1 MGYHQQMV
9 GQRTC
14 AAGGT
19 IYGETHGCKSAISLG
34 QRVDGHKQV
43 VKFAGMA
50 HLVGTIVLVVA
61 QAKEKLAVVH
71 HAEHQALAQQLL
83 SFAKRLNRWH
93 GGDVYQVAGTIFR
106 GVVAVQFVECGNQ
119 RLMQASHLAELRI
132 GNLIDGTH
140 VVGSSLFLERGEGAL
155 GVNHRVESVI
165 GIVEEKERGIVA
177 RQLSGEKRPEGVG
190 STGDSL
196 GIREHPV
203 AHHLGLR
210 AIHLIIDYY
219 LHFLRSLGVF
229 SSGRS
234 A

>member
-19 IYGETHGCKSAISLG
+19 IYGETHGGKSAISLG
-34 QRVDGHKQV
+34 QRIDGHKQV
-43 VKFAGMA
+43 VKLAGMA

-61 QAKEKLAVVH
+61 QPQEKLTVVH
-71 HAEHQALAQQLL
+71 HAEHQALVQQLL

-93 GGDVYQVAGTIFR
+93 GGDINQVAGTIFR
-106 GVVAVQFVECGNQ
+106 GVVAVQLVECGNQ
-119 RLMQASHLAELRI
+119 RLMEASHLAELRI

-140 VVGSSLFLERGEGAL
+140 VVGSSLFLEGGEGAL
-155 GVNHRVESVI
+155 GVNHRVESVV
-165 GIVEEKERGIVA
+165 GIVKEKERGIVA

-196 GIREHPV
+196 GIREHPI
-203 AHHLGLR
+203 AHYLGLR

-219 LHFLRSLGVF
+219 LHFLRSLGV
-229 SSGRS
+229 
-234 A
+234 